1 MIKLKEE
8 AIIDRW
14 SVLIDEAQ
22 GKEKEI
28 FREMQKSL
36 KEREIPKIEV
46 APKKVSPSLIRKLT
60 GQARTFLV
68 VKNTYLKGY
77 LMYVGASSYGKQLF
91 VSWYLTLEPGALQKF
106 LAELPWF
113 IQIILLPI
121 VILVSIYNRFK
132 GKTVRPADMD
142 IFDLEELTA
151 YVTTVHHALLDTTE
165 QIAQSVDFDFTKV
178 DRKSRG
184 FLNIS

>member
-1 MIKLKEE
+1 MVKLKKEE
-8 AIIDRW
+8 VIDRW

-22 GKEKEI
+22 GREKEV
-28 FREMQKSL
+28 FREMQENL
-36 KEREIPKIEV
+36 KEREVPKVEIV
-46 APKKVSPSLIRKLT
+46 KKEVSPSLIRKLT

-77 LMYVGASSYGKQLF
+77 LMYIGASSYGKQLF
-91 VSWYLTLEPGALQKF
+91 VSWYLTLEPGALQKLF
-106 LAELPWF
+106 AELPWF
-113 IQIILLPI
+113 IQIVLLPI
-121 VILVSIYNRFK
+121 MILVSIYNRFK
-132 GKTVRPADMD
+132 GRIVRPSDMD

-151 YVTTVHHALLDTTE
+151 YVTTVHHTLLGTTE
-165 QIAQSVDFDFTKV
+165 QIAKSVDFDFTKV